1 MTAARSSQS
10 THKRLA
16 EIAEILAAG
25 LMRLLA
31 GKSSGLSADLG
42 ESSLHFSGRQSGG
55 VNFKSLEA
63 PK

>member
-10 THKRLA
+10 THERLA
-16 EIAEILAAG
+16 EIAAILAAG

-31 GKSSGLSADLG
+31 GKSSGLSADSR
-42 ESSLHFSGRQSGG
+42 ESSLHFPGNQSGG
-55 VNFKSLEA
+55 VDLKSPEV